1 MESTPEDINDPQI
14 EDTNENEEI
23 KQGENE
29 PKISKREMK
38 RRLKSEKWLVS
49 FWCINYVSSTNK
61 WTRSH

>member
-49 FWCINYVSSTNK
+49 FWCINHVSSTNK